1 MDNNGKIIPEIDE
14 QNVSVQQENAT
25 FMIIGDKAYTSE
37 IIEEYNRNAAAKTEE
52 FNTNATNKTNDFNTN
67 YANKLKAFNDNTT
80 TKTTDFDSHVTAQT
94 TNFNNNAETATA
106 NFNKNVVQQTDEFN
120 KNAVSYSQGIEEN
133 KENIVATSNELYR
146 LKTDVLETGETT
158 DSLVNIEDSAW
169 SEMQQLEI
177 EGVCKQNTTTGKNLL
192 KIDASGDKDDIYS
205 VVNSGDLLCTSKNLT
220 AGTYKVYL
228 ELFTK
233 PTVNTTFSGYINNT
247 NIVANDFNAI
257 NDYSLNTIYE
267 KSITIDED
275 SIISYK
281 MWGNTDK
288 DTIKFRMWLLNADE
302 RNTAF
307 EPYTG
312 GQPSPSPDY
321 PQEIKI
327 LTGNIK
333 LTSCGKNLF
342 DGEIELGS
350 ITPSDGILVNNNSRT
365 RSKNFIKVKPNTTY
379 SFTRTLGQYRWIIG
393 YTKDKIG
400 ITDGNFN
407 EKASALIQ
415 LNINEL
421 TVQFTTSPTTEYI
434 KWYDTD
440 CVDLNE
446 EVQIED
452 GSTATTFEP
461 YQDSAL
467 NITIPE
473 NEFVGKINDTYKDT
487 LNVVYKSDGHY
498 HLMLNKMIGK
508 TILDGSENWNY
519 DSNSKYFRDNTY
531 VFEQIP
537 LLMTSENKAMY
548 SQLSNSFIVNKDW
561 SGANSFRDNL
571 NIQGEFYP
579 VQNAG
584 YKLAFRNLNF
594 DNVDDFKSY
603 LSSKNI
609 IVVYPLET
617 PYEVDLGIVDT
628 LLTFDEITNI
638 FTDSNLLPIINVK
651 YYRNFITTIQN
662 LQVNDKALKQEL
674 VDINNRLA
682 ALEAAQANLIN
693 DISTEESEVTE

>member
-67 YANKLKAFNDNTT
+67 YDNKLKAFNDNTT

-106 NFNKNVVQQTDEFN
+106 NFNKNVVLQTGEFN

-133 KENIVATSNELYR
+133 MKNIAATSNELHR
-146 LKTDVLETGETT
+146 LKTDVLETGEVT
-158 DSLVNIEDSAW
+158 DTIVSIEDSAW
-169 SEMQQLEI
+169 SEMQELSVD
-177 EGVCKQNTTTGKNLL
+177 GVCKQETTNGKNKLPNNAASKTSNGVTFTKNSDGTIIANGTATVSCFYNIISDNEVPIITTNLILSGCPLGGTSSSYKLRATYTDSSYSEDIGSSIKL
-192 KIDASGDKDDIYS
+192 KDEKVLQIVTI
-205 VVNSGDLLCTSKNLT
+205 VIT
-220 AGTYKVYL
+220 AGTTCDNL
-228 ELFTK
+228 IFK
-233 PTVNTTFSGYINNT
+233 PM
-247 NIVANDFNAI
+247 
-257 NDYSLNTIYE
+257 
-267 KSITIDED
+267 
-275 SIISYK
+275 ISSDVGEY
-281 MWGNTDK
+281 
-288 DTIKFRMWLLNADE
+288 
-302 RNTAF
+302 

-321 PQEIKI
+321 PQDISV
-327 LTGNIK
+327 LTGDIK
-333 LTSCGKNLF
+333 LMSCNKNLF
-342 DGEIELGS
+342 D
-350 ITPSDGILVNNNSRT
+350 
-365 RSKNFIKVKPNTTY
+365 K
-379 SFTRTLGQYRWIIG
+379 
-393 YTKDKIG
+393 
-400 ITDGNFN
+400 
-407 EKASALIQ
+407 
-415 LNINEL
+415 
-421 TVQFTTSPTTEYI
+421 
-434 KWYDTD
+434 TD
-440 CVDLNE
+440 CVDGVALDDNGNLMNNTAYSTSNYRIINSNASMTVSGMDWGRICLYDETETFISLVTNHSTQDVSFNTPTNARYYRLSSTIDSLDNIQLE
-446 EVQIED
+446 EK
-452 GSTATTFEP
+452 STSSYFEEH
-461 YQDSAL
+461 QETSIVFD
-467 NITIPE
+467 IPDD
-473 NEFVGKINDTYKDT
+473 EFVGYINETYKDT

-548 SQLSNSFIVNKDW
+548 SQLSNSFIVNKNW

-617 PYEVDLGIVDT
+617 PYEVDLGIADT

-674 VDINNRLA
+674 VDINNRLT
-682 ALEAAQANLIN
+682 ALETAQANLIN
-693 DISTEESEVTE
+693 DIPIEESEVTE